1 MLLWTPGPGF
11 KVSPVLAL
19 INVVVFL
26 VLCVINLSFTHFSNQ
41 SLLLLGANF
50 HPLVDQG
57 QWWRLLSSVF
67 LHLSVAHLLFNC
79 ISLLF
84 LGRLLEP
91 ILGHVK
97 FLIAYIATGLAAGF
111 ASYWLNDNVISAG
124 ASGAIFG
131 LFGIFIVLL
140 LSNLFEPRVRNY
152 WLKSVGGILALN
164 LVLGLVLP
172 IDNAAHIG
180 GLISGVVAGLV
191 LMPFI
196 YKSIRRT

>member
-11 KVSPVLAL
+11 KVSPTLAL
-19 INVVVFL
+19 INLIIFL
-26 VLCVINLSFTHFSNQ
+26 ILCVVNLSFSQFSSQ

-50 HPLVDQG
+50 HPLVEQG

-67 LHLSVAHLLFNC
+67 LHLSIAHLVFNC

-91 ILGHVK
+91 ILGYGK
-97 FLIAYIATGLAAGF
+97 FLLVYLTTGILAGLASF
-111 ASYWLNDNVISAG
+111 WFNDHVISAG

-131 LFGIFIVLL
+131 LFGIFITLL
-140 LSNLFEPRVRNY
+140 LSNIFPPRLRNY
-152 WLKSVGGILALN
+152 WLKSIGGILVLN
-164 LVLGLVLP
+164 LAMGLFLP

-180 GLISGVVAGLV
+180 GLISGILAGF
-191 LMPFI
+191 FI
-196 YKSIRRT
+196 LPTIKKQH